1 MRFNFLNVAF
11 LGETYSWDF
20 QISQV
25 EIKREFSL
33 ANVLT
38 TWKHFHLQVKN
49 LD

>member
-33 ANVLT
+33 AYVLT
-38 TWKHFHLQVKN
+38 TFEALSLTSEKS
-49 LD
+49 